1 MESKTTGTIPTPDRI
16 LRELAEQQER
26 QGWAHHVA
34 DAATG
39 ELFTTE
45 LSRPVTPLSRL
56 ERLSRLGHQFDPPIL
71 GMPTHRLTPRHPYQ
85 ASPRGT
91 LSLFG
96 AEWFNLLW
104 FSTLNPVSTPSAC
117 TR

>member
-1 MESKTTGTIPTPDRI
+1 MHPLGVTIMESETKGTIPTP
-16 LRELAEQQER
+16 RELAELEES

-45 LSRPVTPLSRL
+45 LSRPVTPLSRI
-56 ERLSRLGHQFDPPIL
+56 ERLSRLGHQFDVSIL
-71 GMPTHRLTPRHPYQ
+71 GMWTHRLTPRHPYQ

-91 LSLFG
+91 LSLLG
-96 AEWFNLLW
+96 AEWFT
-104 FSTLNPVSTPSAC
+104 SDYYDDGIA
-117 TR
+117 R